1 MNSINRF
8 LNTTTMYRVVLY
20 VLIGLLGAAL
30 ALSSFNVLHFSPAA
44 LLFSTGILIAANWL
58 FNKFSARLFGVRENG
73 ESTYITALILALIIS
88 PPHAGPFIA
97 QLPFLILVSALAQ
110 ASKYIFTV
118 KNKHLFNP
126 AALAVVLTAF
136 TISQPASWWVGT
148 LTMLPFTAIGGY
160 LVVKKLRRFDVVL
173 AFISTTLI
181 ATILTSWNGGVFT
194 VFIQVLAYSPLFFF
208 ASIMLTEPLTLPPT
222 KNTRIMLG
230 ILVGILFMP
239 QIHFGPLYFSPELAL
254 LAGNFFAFLVSSKGR
269 YALHL
274 KRIVSSGKST
284 VDFIFQPDNAVTFRP
299 GQYMEWTLGHADP
312 DNRGIRRYFTI
323 ASSPTERQ
331 VMLGVKFYDRPS
343 TFKKKLRSLKVGE
356 TIVAHQIAGDFTLP
370 KDTKQK
376 LAFIAGGIG
385 ITPFRSMIKYLL
397 DTNEKRDIALFYANN
412 TIDEIAYYDVFRA
425 AYDTLGIRTVLSLSD
440 RTKIPPEWNGYT
452 GYITADMITREVPDF
467 AERTFYVS
475 GPPQMV
481 EDMHKILRGLGISRS
496 RIVTDF
502 FPGLA

>member
-1 MNSINRF
+1 
-8 LNTTTMYRVVLY
+8 
-20 VLIGLLGAAL
+20 
-30 ALSSFNVLHFSPAA
+30 
-44 LLFSTGILIAANWL
+44 
-58 FNKFSARLFGVRENG
+58 
-73 ESTYITALILALIIS
+73 
-88 PPHAGPFIA
+88 
-97 QLPFLILVSALAQ
+97 
-110 ASKYIFTV
+110 
-118 KNKHLFNP
+118 
-126 AALAVVLTAF
+126 
-136 TISQPASWWVGT
+136 
-148 LTMLPFTAIGGY
+148 
-160 LVVKKLRRFDVVL
+160 
-173 AFISTTLI
+173 
-181 ATILTSWNGGVFT
+181 
-194 VFIQVLAYSPLFFF
+194 
-208 ASIMLTEPLTLPPT
+208 
-222 KNTRIMLG
+222 MLG

-331 VMLGVKFYDRPS
+331 VMLGVKFYDQPS

-370 KDTKQK
+370 NDTKQK
-376 LAFIAGGIG
+376 LVFIAGGIG

-412 TIDEIAYYDVFRA
+412 TIDEIAYYDVLRA

-467 AERTFYVS
+467 AERTFYIS